1 MRAERGG
8 RGLKVEDAC
17 DMQKEMDFSVIGNVK
32 MSEICVLLMETIY
45 S

>member
-8 RGLKVEDAC
+8 RGLKVEDDC
-17 DMQKEMDFSVIGNVK
+17 DMQKEMDFSVIVDVK
-32 MSEICVLLMETIY
+32 MLEICVLIMETIY